1 MTQTLK
7 TLAGYRQNLPLALFA
22 GTPFVPENTDLGS
35 FSFAAWV
42 RNGLACAIANAPDG
56 LRAVVPVSF
65 DVIGHPPDATPPFPV
80 VTQPIS
86 KDLVMY
92 GPGDVIGIDQA
103 QIVRRFPAPNVFIGD
118 DSTLALIEFNRPDLP
133 WLHSPTP
140 VAGDRLK
147 PWITLV
153 VCNVANAVLSSGS
166 GGLPDKLSTL
176 RGELQA
182 LDDAWA
188 WAHAQ
193 VLGISAGTASVA
205 DRMGDAHAEVNL
217 SRLICPRRLSTNTSY
232 IACVVPTYDCGV
244 KAGLGLGGG
253 TLDPAWMTVNLMAEI
268 TLPVY
273 ASWRFSIGNSFNFE
287 KLAERL
293 LPVGAPWQI
302 GRRAVDLRTPRGGV
316 ADDLAS
322 PGGVQYLKCALVSP
336 FQPQGVDVLQETEW
350 SAARTEQLR
359 QRIEVDNNDPE
370 LPRVGP
376 RLYARFQRGST
387 TVPGDA
393 ATISPASDWFTAI
406 NLRPLDRIVAGLGTR
421 VVQHDQDKLMQ
432 AAWLQVGAI
441 REANAAIDRIRLAR
455 YVAEALVAKTLA
467 KLPLASLT
475 AATRAVH
482 GKIAMP
488 SKTQTVWANIADSA
502 LPQIAAG
509 MAFRRALVSG
519 PTVRTAIK
527 GAALA
532 KRTKLAAMIA
542 SGGGNVA
549 RLRDM
554 RLEYV
559 APVALEPM
567 TAGVAATIPADRLG
581 KALGVAANVA
591 AKAAAKRF
599 GKLPDLA
606 AQMAVPRKR
615 WKILDAK
622 SSRAA
627 TLLQQ
632 QKLAALDAMATQFR
646 SMSPGRIEALGARYA
661 TLSHAAPALAPQME
675 KRVLALDEILGT
687 AVTPVLHTLPPT
699 AQPRP
704 TNEAHLR
711 VGRST
716 KLDRRTKT
724 ARSATERLSGRAASR
739 TSSAASTSTLAG
751 IDRYVNFG
759 TFHLPVS
766 PATKLPSNAALAD
779 GIAALVAGTGIRQMP
794 TTPALAA
801 PSVDRSVLLRALDPG
816 PVARKAILARLKTL
830 PDWLPKT
837 WFDDLQVKPIMA
849 APRFNRP
856 MWQALADWNQ
866 DWLIPN
872 LGLVDKTDFV
882 TLLFD
887 NPRFSEGYLIGLSDE
902 MGRELLWRGF
912 PTDQRG
918 TYFWRMWRDGVDE
931 WSKQIDEFA
940 PGPLGNH
947 LGGNNGEQ
955 PVNPRAVMLV
965 RGAVVKRHPEAL
977 FVAVERDGDH
987 GAFSEVPT
995 GDAKGAILFHAA
1007 LGTDT
1012 ILVGFN
1018 LTRSDIE
1025 HGNWWFLLA
1034 EHPGAP
1040 RFGLDLPADGDP
1052 LPPLLAPSATVSIN
1066 DLKWGQLP
1074 MPGGFLDAGSSGAS
1088 VTTKNGKV
1096 KWAAS
1101 SADAARILLQNP
1113 ARAAFEAKAMMP
1125 SEP

>member
-1 MTQTLK
+1 
-7 TLAGYRQNLPLALFA
+7 
-22 GTPFVPENTDLGS
+22 
-35 FSFAAWV
+35 
-42 RNGLACAIANAPDG
+42 
-56 LRAVVPVSF
+56 
-65 DVIGHPPDATPPFPV
+65 
-80 VTQPIS
+80 
-86 KDLVMY
+86 
-92 GPGDVIGIDQA
+92 
-103 QIVRRFPAPNVFIGD
+103 
-118 DSTLALIEFNRPDLP
+118 
-133 WLHSPTP
+133 
-140 VAGDRLK
+140 
-147 PWITLV
+147 
-153 VCNVANAVLSSGS
+153 
-166 GGLPDKLSTL
+166 
-176 RGELQA
+176 
-182 LDDAWA
+182 
-188 WAHAQ
+188 
-193 VLGISAGTASVA
+193 
-205 DRMGDAHAEVNL
+205 
-217 SRLICPRRLSTNTSY
+217 
-232 IACVVPTYDCGV
+232 
-244 KAGLGLGGG
+244 
-253 TLDPAWMTVNLMAEI
+253 
-268 TLPVY
+268 
-273 ASWRFSIGNSFNFE
+273 
-287 KLAERL
+287 
-293 LPVGAPWQI
+293 
-302 GRRAVDLRTPRGGV
+302 
-316 ADDLAS
+316 
-322 PGGVQYLKCALVSP
+322 
-336 FQPQGVDVLQETEW
+336 VLQETEW

-931 WSKQIDEFA
+931 WSKQIAEFA